1 MNLEKST
8 YEYKI
13 KEELRRINED
23 KTISEENKKIISFF
37 IWSPPIFIP
46 RTLVF

>member
-37 IWSPPIFIP
+37 I
-46 RTLVF
+46 